1 MQNKIERGTVCG
13 LDAAHNWSS
22 LDIGDK
28 IDLEGNQDPTND
40 TAYKL
45 TLNLLYTLVTE
56 ATPSM
61 VWLVLLNPEHQQ
73 NSE

>member
-28 IDLEGNQDPTND
+28 IDLEGNQDSTND
-40 TAYKL
+40 TA
-45 TLNLLYTLVTE
+45 
-56 ATPSM
+56 
-61 VWLVLLNPEHQQ
+61 
-73 NSE
+73 